1 MLKTELSSFT
11 HAQNAPS
18 RVEETSHKRHQKALT
33 ITTFLVIFAGI
44 ALKLKKS
51 AQSFKRQS
59 CPGNSLL
66 NTVANNSLRKHPFLL
81 ALRRWGRFARRN
93 VCDSATDILYR

>member
-33 ITTFLVIFAGI
+33 ITTFLVIFC
-44 ALKLKKS
+44 KD
-51 AQSFKRQS
+51 SFKTVMTVLLI
-59 CPGNSLL
+59 PDYL
-66 NTVANNSLRKHPFLL
+66 NTVTAFN
-81 ALRRWGRFARRN
+81 
-93 VCDSATDILYR
+93 